1 MTSGSGRRPDGALSV
16 FIVAGEESGD
26 RLGGALMQALTRRF
40 DGPITFEGI
49 GGRDM
54 ATQGLHSLFPIE
66 DIAIMGFSAIPL
78 RLAHILRRI
87 RETVAAVVAMQPDVL
102 VIIDSPDFSHRVA
115 RRVRAAAPTIP
126 IVDYVSPTVWA
137 WRPGRARAMRPYVD
151 HVLALLPF
159 EPAAHARLG
168 GPPCTYVGH
177 PLVESATA
185 LRPKPDEA
193 RRRNASPPVVL
204 VLPGSRTSEINR
216 LLAVFGEAAS
226 LLAQRSGPLELVLPT
241 VPRQLQRVT
250 KETARWPTRPRI
262 IVDAEQK
269 AAAFRAARAALA
281 ASGTVTLELAIAGV
295 PTVVAYTASLIE
307 ELIVRPLIKVETIVL
322 TNLVLDEKVMP
333 EFVQRQVRAER
344 LAAALASLIDDTP
357 ERNRQLK
364 AFARL
369 DAVMGIGAI
378 VPSERAAAIVIDYA
392 QRGRGALLAKEPAH

>member
-1 MTSGSGRRPDGALSV
+1 MTSGSSRRPDGALSV

-26 RLGGALMQALTRRF
+26 RLGGALMQALSRRF
-40 DGPITFEGI
+40 DGPITFEGV

-54 ATQGLHSLFPIE
+54 AAQGLHSLFPIE
-66 DIAIMGFSAIPL
+66 DIAIMGFIAIPL
-78 RLAHILRRI
+78 RLADILRRI

-115 RRVRAAAPTIP
+115 RRVRAAAPSIP

-137 WRPGRARAMRPYVD
+137 WRPGRARAMRTYVD

-185 LRPKPDEA
+185 LRPNPDEA
-193 RRRNASPPVVL
+193 RRRDASPPVVL
-204 VLPGSRTSEINR
+204 VLPGSRTSEIKR

-226 LLAQRSGPLELVLPT
+226 LLAQRNGPLELILPT

-250 KETARWPTRPRI
+250 KETASWPTRPRI

-269 AAAFRAARAALA
+269 AAAFRTARAALA

-295 PTVVAYTASLIE
+295 PAVVAYTASLIE

-357 ERNRQLK
+357 ERNKQLR

-392 QRGRGALLAKEPAH
+392 RRGRAALLAKEAKL